1 MQVVQGVKVVQWGRM
16 VQRVRLVQEVRMVQG
31 TRTVQVVTA
40 KKSSQ
45 VRYPKVVQ
53 QHSSGHSMGVHTI
66 GRASVFTFCY
76 HTGCIQA
83 VFYTCN
89 YKPPT
94 HFAIVKRTL
103 NFYKLTQSVSK

>member
-16 VQRVRLVQEVRMVQG
+16 VQEVRMVQG

-83 VFYTCN
+83 VFYSRN
-89 YKPPT
+89 
-94 HFAIVKRTL
+94 H
-103 NFYKLTQSVSK
+103 